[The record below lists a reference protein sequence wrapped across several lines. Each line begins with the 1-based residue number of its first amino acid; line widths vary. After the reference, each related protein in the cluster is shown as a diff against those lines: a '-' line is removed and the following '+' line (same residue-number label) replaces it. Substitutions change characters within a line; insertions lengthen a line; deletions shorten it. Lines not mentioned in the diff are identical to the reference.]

1 MATLYDIRENVRWYQ
16 HQAEMKELSED
27 EKTELEQI
35 EEDREVLLEEIV
47 KIVKNLESDIEV
59 FAEAEREF
67 RDKKHRAQ
75 KNVEYL
81 RRQIVTDLM
90 DSGEH
95 KKRVGHFTIGTARK
109 PGKIVVEDDGLVSDD
124 FKKMKVEV
132 SKSAIKDYIKTTGE
146 IPNGVFVEKGFRL
159 SIR

>member
-67 RDKKHRAQ
+67 R
-75 KNVEYL
+75 
-81 RRQIVTDLM
+81 
-90 DSGEH
+90 
-95 KKRVGHFTIGTARK
+95 
-109 PGKIVVEDDGLVSDD
+109 
-124 FKKMKVEV
+124 
-132 SKSAIKDYIKTTGE
+132 
-146 IPNGVFVEKGFRL
+146 L
-159 SIR
+159 SLIHI

>member
-1 MATLYDIRENVRWYQ
+1 MATLYDIRENLRWLQYV
-16 HQAEMKELSED
+16 AEMSELSED
-27 EKTELEQI
+27 QESDLKQI
-35 EEDREVLLEEIV
+35 AVDREILLEECV

-59 FAEAEREF
+59 FANAARDF
-67 RDKKHRAQ
+67 RKKKHRAE

-81 RRQIVTDLM
+81 RKQIIADLM
-90 DSGEH
+90 DNNEH

-124 FKKMKVEV
+124 FKKLKVEV
-132 SKSAIKDYIKTTGE
+132 SKSAIKDYIKATGE
-146 IPNGVFVEKGFRL
+146 VPDGVFIEKGFRL